1 MKVAKKHSHLN
12 GEEWLLVHEKEA
24 YEEILA
30 VIDAIDAEACRTK
43 ISKEKGREG
52 EKLYS
57 PEDLNAEFETRL
69 GDLGWES
76 ERYYYYIAHSYQ
88 QLEAMVDMDLDEQ
101 REYLK
106 QQRVEV
112 LQSFNETDYVKH
124 RIGVEVQFG
133 KYSFVAYDLFVK
145 HLAFYVG
152 RRVDVGIEILATKQM
167 QRDMSSGPA
176 YYEGELHKLL
186 RHGRG
191 TPGVPLVILGLEPD

>member
-1 MKVAKKHSHLN
+1 MKVAKTHSHLN
-12 GEEWLLVHEKEA
+12 GEEWLLVHEKRA
-24 YEEILA
+24 YNELLA

-43 ISKEKGREG
+43 ISQEKGRKG

-57 PEDLNAEFETRL
+57 PSELNSEFEIRL
-69 GDLGWES
+69 GELGWES
-76 ERYYYYIAHSYQ
+76 DRFYYYIAHSYE
-88 QLEAMVDMDLDEQ
+88 QLEAMSDMNLDEQ

-106 QQRVEV
+106 VRRVE
-112 LQSFNETDYVKH
+112 LLRSFNQTDYVKH

-152 RRVDVGIEILATKQM
+152 RRVDVGIEILATKAM
-167 QRDMSSGPA
+167 QRHMSSGPA
-176 YYEGELHKLL
+176 YYEGELHNLL

-191 TPGVPLVILGLEPD
+191 TPGGPLMILGVEPE